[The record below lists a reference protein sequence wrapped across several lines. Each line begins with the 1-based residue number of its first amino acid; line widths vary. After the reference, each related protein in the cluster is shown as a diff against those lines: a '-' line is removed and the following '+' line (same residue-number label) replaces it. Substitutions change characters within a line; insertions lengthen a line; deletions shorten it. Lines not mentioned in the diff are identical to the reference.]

1 MGPARTCGARY
12 GNPCAVFRPTTGGL
26 RPHPSPCQR
35 RFEALAPRSRGY
47 SASGD
52 GPLPQKKDGESNLE
66 EAEAFPPDQ
75 SYDALGTHFH
85 QHRRGLGPDTNK
97 AR

>member
-1 MGPARTCGARY
+1 MGPARTCSAHY
-12 GNPCAVFRPTTGGL
+12 GDPCAVFRLTTGGL
-26 RPHPSPCQR
+26 HLHPGPCRR

-52 GPLPQKKDGESNLE
+52 GPLPQKKDGESNPE

-75 SYDALGTHFH
+75 SDDALAT
-85 QHRRGLGPDTNK
+85 PPISTDED
-97 AR
+97 